1 MATRCNIIIK
11 KQGFKDAIIYHHN
24 DGDLVGEWLKEELNG
39 QKFKFPNSCASYLCH
54 LYGGDNGYMHVANL
68 SGDIEYLY
76 TIDLDENT
84 ILSQHVEDI
93 DDDVFEEIDL
103 SNF

>member
-1 MATRCNIIIK
+1 MATKCNIIIK

-39 QKFKFPNSCASYLCH
+39 QRFKSPNSCASYLCH
-54 LYGGDNGYMHVANL
+54 LYDGDNGYKHVSNL

-76 TIDLDENT
+76 TIDLDANT
-84 ILSQHVEDI
+84 LHLEHVENI
-93 DDDVFEEIDL
+93 DLDELEEIDL
-103 SNF
+103 VDF